1 MTPADAIPGAASAGT
16 GAEPLWTPGPERIA
30 ATQIDAF
37 RRAVGVDG
45 GYRELHR
52 WSVDHPVDFWQ
63 AVWNHLGVVG
73 DPGSTVVDR
82 DGASHLTG
90 TRWFPDG
97 CLNFAENL
105 LGAADDRPALVF
117 RGEDPTL
124 AGGLRTLTRRDLHA
138 LVSRLQQ
145 ALLEMGVEPGD
156 RVAAWLPNVPE
167 TCAVM
172 LAAASIGATF
182 SSTSPDFG
190 ASGVIDR
197 FGQIRP
203 VVLFTTDGYR
213 YGGRRHDVTGR
224 LAEVAAALPE
234 VRRVV
239 VVPEDP
245 TAGPVG
251 TLPDGALSLE
261 AFLAP
266 YEAEEVRFLDL
277 PFDHPLYILYSSGT
291 TGRPKCIV
299 HRAGGILLKH
309 LVEHRLQ
316 CDVRTGDRIFYF
328 TTAGWMMWNW
338 LVSGLASDA
347 TVVLYDGSPFHPDGS
362 RLFNL
367 VDDCA
372 LTLFGVS
379 AKFID
384 SVATAGLQPI
394 DTHAL
399 ADLRTICSTGS
410 PLSHEGFAHV
420 YTHWSPDVHLASIS
434 GGTDLCGCL
443 VGGQP
448 TGSVHAGQIQGPVLG
463 MDMDVVDDNGATAGV
478 GRRGELVCLNA
489 FPSMPL
495 GFWDDPD
502 DERYHAAYFDRFEG
516 LWHQGDFAER
526 TAEGG
531 FVIHGRSDATL
542 NPGGVRIG
550 TAEIYRRV
558 EQLDEVVEA
567 LVIGQPWEGDV
578 RVVLFVVTADG
589 VDLDD
594 ALRDRIRSDVR
605 SGASPRHVPAV
616 VLEVPELPRTR
627 SGKLVELAVRAVVEG
642 QPVTNVEALANPE
655 TLEHFRDLAEL
666 AP

>member
-1 MTPADAIPGAASAGT
+1 MASNIGATDIGAG
-16 GAEPLWTPGPERIA
+16 PLWTPDTGRV
-30 ATQIDAF
+30 ATSQVDAF

-52 WSVDHPVDFWQ
+52 WSIGHPADFWR
-63 AVWNHLGVVG
+63 AVWDQSGVVG
-73 DPGSTVVDR
+73 DPGPTVVDH
-82 DGASHLTG
+82 GASGGRPGPLTA
-90 TRWFPDG
+90 TPWFPG
-97 CLNFAENL
+97 GGLNFAENL
-105 LGAADDRPALVF
+105 LGVADDRPALVY
-117 RGEDPTL
+117 RGEDPGVSG
-124 AGGLRTLTRRDLHA
+124 ARRTLTRRDLHA

-145 ALLEMGVEPGD
+145 ALLEAGVEPGD

-167 TCAVM
+167 TVAVM

-203 VVLFTTDGYR
+203 VVLFATDGYR
-213 YGGRRHDVTGR
+213 YGGRRHDVTDR
-224 LAEVAAALPE
+224 LAEVSDALDG

-245 TAGPVG
+245 AAGPVG
-251 TLPDGALSLE
+251 PIPDGAVSFGD
-261 AFLAP
+261 FLAP
-266 YEAEEVRFLDL
+266 HEPEPVRFLDL
-277 PFDHPLYILYSSGT
+277 PFDHPLYVLYSSGT

-316 CDVRTGDRIFYF
+316 CDVRADDRVFYF

-338 LVSGLASDA
+338 LASGLAADA
-347 TVVLYDGSPFHPDGS
+347 TVVLYDGSPFHPDGN
-362 RLFNL
+362 RLFDL
-367 VDDCA
+367 ADDCA
-372 LTLFGVS
+372 VTLFGVS

-384 SVATAGLQPI
+384 SVAGAGLRPVE
-394 DTHAL
+394 THAL
-399 ADLRTICSTGS
+399 TDLRTICSTGS

-420 YTHWSPDVHLASIS
+420 YADWSPDVHLASIS

-448 TGSVHAGQIQGPVLG
+448 TGPVYAGQIQGPVLG
-463 MDMDVVDDNGATAGV
+463 MDMDVVDDDGATAGPGV
-478 GRRGELVCLNA
+478 RGELVCRSA

-502 DERYHAAYFDRFEG
+502 DERYHAAYFDRFDG

-526 TAEGG
+526 TAEDG

-558 EQLDEVVEA
+558 EQLDEIVEA

-578 RVVLFVVTADG
+578 RVVLFLVTADG

-605 SGASPRHVPAV
+605 TGASPRHVPSV

-642 QPVTNVEALANPE
+642 RPVTNVEALANPDS
-655 TLEHFRDLAEL
+655 LDHFRERPEL